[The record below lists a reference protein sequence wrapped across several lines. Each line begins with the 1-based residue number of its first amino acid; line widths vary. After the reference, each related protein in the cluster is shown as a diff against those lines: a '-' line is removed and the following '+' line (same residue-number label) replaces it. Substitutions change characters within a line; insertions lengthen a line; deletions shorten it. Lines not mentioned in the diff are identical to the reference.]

1 LLNSYLDQEYN
12 ILLDY
17 HKQRLEEYKIVSSL
31 AIMARYLGQDHNHK
45 TLKELILYHDTNMDS
60 ILKPGTM
67 RNYYT
72 TEKYLEKF
80 IIQNLKVNDIF
91 LKQLNYRLICDFEQ
105 Y

>member
-1 LLNSYLDQEYN
+1 
-12 ILLDY
+12 
-17 HKQRLEEYKIVSSL
+17 
-31 AIMARYLGQDHNHK
+31 
-45 TLKELILYHDTNMDS
+45 
-60 ILKPGTM
+60 M

-105 Y
+105 YLRNYRNANKVLMLTNNGVMKHLECFKKMTKFLHNLH